1 MHPADLCV
9 REFPGLPRPSLR
21 RQTLAAHCAGAAACI
36 GSRTDSFLIRATCY
50 AFGNIIPSMLR
61 CMPFAARVPLVFP
74 LSNVLGTACHT
85 YTAACATSA
94 REPTSYASDGSDM
107 DLSSLTSAQQRRLRL
122 LETASSW
129 PAAIPPAELF
139 SHMTTYK
146 SYFSDALKPPFL
158 CATCACPTSFPA
170 AELLN
175 LREVF
180 PDLMV
185 LHSFFSANTYM
196 QRYYEFH
203 GCNLPP
209 TFTGLQ
215 IETLQ
220 SYLATLP
227 IELRTHEPAPRQF
240 LLLASISMRSFF
252 SFAWYDPS
260 CFNFFFPV
268 QDAWL
273 LHFSNQSSWSE
284 AAADSTAPLFLICCQ
299 HCAPFLRSMPPSI
312 PPRSLANN
320 NLCIGPPPELQN
332 LSLGEQL
339 FIARGHAL
347 RRLRTLSHTGDPAAR
362 QTGLLGTTSAIA
374 FPQDPVS
381 ILSSL
386 PPTPESLCDYIS
398 VFFPNEAE
406 TDLRYC
412 KEFIIRRNVVH
423 AALRWLL
430 HHNPYYCDLHINV
443 SALHTLPEDAV
454 PLPWLEHAQATN
466 RPADASST
474 FDHATAN

>member
-1 MHPADLCV
+1 
-9 REFPGLPRPSLR
+9 
-21 RQTLAAHCAGAAACI
+21 
-36 GSRTDSFLIRATCY
+36 
-50 AFGNIIPSMLR
+50 MLQ
-61 CMPFAARVPLVFP
+61 L
-74 LSNVLGTACHT
+74 
-85 YTAACATSA
+85 
-94 REPTSYASDGSDM
+94 
-107 DLSSLTSAQQRRLRL
+107 
-122 LETASSW
+122 
-129 PAAIPPAELF
+129 
-139 SHMTTYK
+139 
-146 SYFSDALKPPFL
+146 
-158 CATCACPTSFPA
+158 
-170 AELLN
+170 
-175 LREVF
+175 
-180 PDLMV
+180 
-185 LHSFFSANTYM
+185 
-196 QRYYEFH
+196 
-203 GCNLPP
+203 
-209 TFTGLQ
+209 
-215 IETLQ
+215 
-220 SYLATLP
+220 
-227 IELRTHEPAPRQF
+227 
-240 LLLASISMRSFF
+240 
-252 SFAWYDPS
+252 
-260 CFNFFFPV
+260 FFPV

-412 KEFIIRRNVVH
+412 KEFIVRRDVVH

-466 RPADASST
+466 LPLTRELGPADASST
-474 FDHATAN
+474 FDHATANLGIQAAVLDNTTDAFDPLHLWQTALRACDHFQTHTASQPDLQAADFQVAYTALTRLAASAEHPSFVQDTLYRHSSHPSSEKIYCVLPHADSPLNSYDPSFWPLCFPWLFPYGEGIDGQVRPKHLSDYDWGRLLLQRQDRNSSSHWRMDLDFVSVLYSILHRRRLLRAVRVHIHSPTFQSCLPALDTLQGVDWVRVAAAVGEYLPNKQC